1 MSKSTLS
8 GSLAILD
15 FLTQH
20 KCGSAAGSLYAVRG
34 NHDQTI
40 IQWRA
45 WRDWFEP
52 LQLSIPISASAH
64 DLLSAPESHGHP
76 GSPVKTGREF
86 LELIEHEWMRDVE
99 RDPKGSADPDE
110 WALVARKRA
119 VGTWREEWWRRVP
132 QRGKGHQNKD
142 WPIFD
147 DHYWLARCVFA
158 CTYAQAQA
166 HHERTGR

>member
-15 FLTQH
+15 FITEH

-40 IQWRA
+40 VQWRA

-52 LQLSIPISASAH
+52 LQLSIPEPTLH
-64 DLLSAPESHGHP
+64 LESRAEPNSHTHP
-76 GSPVKTGREF
+76 GPPVKTGREF
-86 LELIEHEWMRDVE
+86 LELIEHEWMHDVK

-119 VGTWREEWWRRVP
+119 VGTWRE
-132 QRGKGHQNKD
+132 
-142 WPIFD
+142 
-147 DHYWLARCVFA
+147 
-158 CTYAQAQA
+158 
-166 HHERTGR
+166 